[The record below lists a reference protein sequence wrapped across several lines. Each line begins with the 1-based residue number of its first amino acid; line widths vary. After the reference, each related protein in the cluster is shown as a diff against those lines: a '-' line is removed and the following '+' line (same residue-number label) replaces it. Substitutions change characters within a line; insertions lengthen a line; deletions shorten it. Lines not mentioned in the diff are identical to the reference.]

1 VPVIVAAVKP
11 APGGLASAKT
21 ASLAVYVV
29 ELARNAICASR
40 CWAPSV
46 SGSIAAVIG
55 SKFRNAL
62 GILAGAA
69 VAVLLFFAGESHPQG
84 QALQPLL
91 EGQELIEALRKG
103 GLVILLRHMSTDSFV
118 PGAGTHD
125 DRDCASQRNLD
136 ERGRQDARDVG
147 AAFKSLG
154 IPVGTVL
161 TSPYCRCVDTGKLA
175 FGKGTPSEDLAVF
188 DERSGPEKEARGKLI
203 RKLLNTAPAAGHN
216 TIMITH
222 TGTLLYSFGL
232 QTRPEGI
239 AHIFRPAEFGN
250 AIYLGRLN
258 PKQWSAL
265 ANSMGAGS

>member
-1 VPVIVAAVKP
+1 MVCSI
-11 APGGLASAKT
+11 
-21 ASLAVYVV
+21 YVG
-29 ELARNAICASR
+29 R

-46 SGSIAAVIG
+46 SGKLAAVIG
-55 SKFRNAL
+55 SKIRSEL
-62 GILAGAA
+62 GILVGTMA
-69 VAVLLFFAGESHPQG
+69 AVLLLSPGESHPQG
-84 QALQPLL
+84 QALQPRL
-91 EGQELIEALRKG
+91 EGRALVEALREG

-118 PGAGTHD
+118 PGQGSHD
-125 DRDCASQRNLD
+125 DQDCASQRNLD
-136 ERGRQDARDVG
+136 ERGKKEAKELG

-188 DERSGPEKEARGKLI
+188 DELSGPEKEARGKLI
-203 RKLLNTAPAAGHN
+203 RKLLNTTPADGRT

-239 AHIFRPAEFGN
+239 AHVFRPAEFGN
-250 AIYLGRLN
+250 AIYLGRVT
-258 PKQWSAL
+258 PEEWSAL
-265 ANSMGAGS
+265 AGSMGAGS